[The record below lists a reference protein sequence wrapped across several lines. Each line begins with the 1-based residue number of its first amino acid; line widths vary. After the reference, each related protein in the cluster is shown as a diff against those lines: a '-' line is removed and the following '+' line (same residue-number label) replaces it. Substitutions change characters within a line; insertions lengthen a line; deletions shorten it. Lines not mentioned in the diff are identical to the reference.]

1 MKIARVNIYDMH
13 PISVHVIYPYN
24 LPFIVFYNK
33 QGYNNLT
40 NWNIGNTSIEIVK
53 NYM

>member
-1 MKIARVNIYDMH
+1 MH
-13 PISVHVIYPYN
+13 PISVYVIYPYN

-53 NYM
+53 KIICEDQSSWMH